1 MELLSSTSKE
11 VCELWNGSEV
21 VRCMGKYS
29 LTEFIILVPKQG
41 LGKGSHVVI
50 DDNWRKYLKET
61 EKTEHKITAME
72 KSRRMPSSK
81 ISPGVE
87 SGKTEKVESDRVHNP
102 PLNHDDNSTKKQA
115 TDDEQNSDENKDII
129 VIRIINENVPN
140 ISLNCHKLSSTLEL
154 WIVAIIGTILQL
166 GVVAYWAFATYYPT
180 LQYPKDD
187 KRVANYAYPCAA
199 AGTLTLV
206 VSMMLCSHVVESR
219 TTETRYIPHRKAHD
233 IYFCWLQQ
241 EKVVNDQS
249 FNSHIVYCKKK
260 NEYII
265 TSKRDGKES
274 RLETLTVFSTII

>member
-61 EKTEHKITAME
+61 
-72 KSRRMPSSK
+72 
-81 ISPGVE
+81 GVE

-206 VSMMLCSHVVESR
+206 L
-219 TTETRYIPHRKAHD
+219 A
-233 IYFCWLQQ
+233 
-241 EKVVNDQS
+241 
-249 FNSHIVYCKKK
+249 
-260 NEYII
+260 
-265 TSKRDGKES
+265 
-274 RLETLTVFSTII
+274 

>member
-11 VCELWNGSEV
+11 FASSG
-21 VRCMGKYS
+21 MGQKLS
-29 LTEFIILVPKQG
+29 EFIILVPKQG

-61 EKTEHKITAME
+61 ENRTQNN
-72 KSRRMPSSK
+72 RYGK
-81 ISPGVE
+81 ISPHAILQNF
-87 SGKTEKVESDRVHNP
+87 SRCGKWENRKVESDR
-102 PLNHDDNSTKKQA
+102 
-115 TDDEQNSDENKDII
+115 
-129 VIRIINENVPN
+129 
-140 ISLNCHKLSSTLEL
+140 LSSTLEL

-274 RLETLTVFSTII
+274 